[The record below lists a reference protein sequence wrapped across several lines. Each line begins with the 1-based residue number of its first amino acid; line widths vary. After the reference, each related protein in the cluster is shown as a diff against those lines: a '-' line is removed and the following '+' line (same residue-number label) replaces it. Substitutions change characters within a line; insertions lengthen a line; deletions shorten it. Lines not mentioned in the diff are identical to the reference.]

1 MRRAAGVVILA
12 LVCAITVPIVLARP
26 ASAFTS
32 ATLTNV
38 GASSGHPGATATFAY
53 NFDLTDCEAGGAVA
67 GDTIQIILDWDSPFG
82 QMGTATTTIGTSC
95 SGQVSGPVP
104 PTAPTGSHSPTA
116 SLIDETQGAAVAS
129 SQATGSFTVTP
140 SPTPTPTPTPKHTP
154 TPTPKPTPTPTPGIT
169 PTPKPTPK
177 PTPTPTPLPTPPPF
191 VGGGGGGGSGGGA
204 PQGGAACSGG
214 IGQSPTPSQLA
225 TAADLLSAPGAD
237 ATAIQIQ
244 VLASDTYYADAGGN
258 DLGFVTRLY
267 DDILRH
273 DPTAVE
279 VATSLAL
286 LSGTGSTVRT
296 QLVQNVVLGAEA
308 RAIRVDQAYH
318 ALLKTYPNSTELAA
332 WVNRLSGPEA
342 PGISGSTMLEE
353 IAASAPYFALNGSKG
368 AAFVTALYEELL
380 STAPAST
387 DLAADAGLI
396 NQVNAGSAAARL
408 TLAQGVINSAAYRD
422 GEVTSFYAN
431 YLHQTCRALAAQECV
446 STIAVPSAAEL
457 STALT
462 NFASGSSEE
471 EIIAGVLG
479 SNQYYGNHGTT
490 QVGLIKGVYQDLL
503 GRAPTDAE
511 VAAAQSTYTNDP
523 VGHTAFAQAMVTS
536 VGYQDLLVALDYQ
549 QLLLRAPLPDEVIT
563 GQGILGGD
571 VKSLQTP
578 DEILM
583 ESIAA
588 TTEFYLDQGGTDS
601 RFAVHTIPTLLVR
614 AGTTSEVSGYLHLPL
629 PHDATWQGA
638 VVESIID
645 SSEYRTD
652 FINGVYERYLTDSVC
667 LVTTSQS
674 TDGDGGG
681 PFKNIPGGWFG
692 LGILVGVLIMGGAG
706 AAFFTM
712 ERRRFARMYPNEI
725 PRQRK

>member
-12 LVCAITVPIVLARP
+12 LVCAIAVPIVLARP

-38 GASSGHPGATATFAY
+38 GASSGPPGATATFTY
-53 NFDLTDCEAGGAVA
+53 SFDLTDCQAGGAAV
-67 GDTIQIILDWDSPFG
+67 GDTIVITLDWDSPFS
-82 QMGTATTTIGTSC
+82 QIGTATSTIGTDC
-95 SGQVSGPVP
+95 SGQVSGRVP
-104 PTAPTGSHSPTA
+104 GTAPTGSHNPIA
-116 SLIDETQGAAVAS
+116 SLFDATQGAAPPS
-129 SQATGSFTVTP
+129 SQATGAFTVTP

-154 TPTPKPTPTPTPGIT
+154 TPTPKPTPPPTPGIT

-204 PQGGAACSGG
+204 AQGGAACSGG

-225 TAADLLSAPGAD
+225 TAAALLNGPGAD
-237 ATAIQIQ
+237 STAIQIQ
-244 VLASDTYYADAGGN
+244 VLTSDTYYADAGGN

-273 DPTAVE
+273 DPTPVE

-296 QLVQNVVLGAEA
+296 QLVQNVVLSAEA

-318 ALLKTYPNSTELAA
+318 ALLKTYPNNTELAT
-332 WVNRLSGPEA
+332 WVNRLSGPGA
-342 PGISGSTMLEE
+342 PGISGGTMLEE
-353 IAASAPYFALNGSKG
+353 IAASGAFYALNGSKG
-368 AAFVTALYEELL
+368 ASFVNALSEELL
-380 STAPAST
+380 GAAAAST

-396 NQVNAGSAAARL
+396 NEVNAGSAAARL
-408 TLAQGVINSAAYRD
+408 TLAQNVVGSAAYRD
-422 GEVTSFYAN
+422 GEITSFYAN
-431 YLHQTCRALAAQECV
+431 YLHQTCKALAVQECT
-446 STIAVPSAAEL
+446 STIVVPSATEL

-471 EIIAGVLG
+471 DIIAAVLG
-479 SNQYYGNHGTT
+479 SDQYYANHGST
-490 QVGLIKGVYQDLL
+490 QLGLIKGVYQDLL
-503 GRAPTDAE
+503 GRASTDAE
-511 VAAAQSTYTNDP
+511 VAAAQTTYTNDP

-536 VGYQDLLVALDYQ
+536 AAYQDLLVSLDYQ
-549 QLLLRAPLPDEVIT
+549 QLLLRAPLPAENAA

-578 DEILM
+578 DEILL
-583 ESIAA
+583 ESIAS
-588 TTEFYLDQGGTDS
+588 TTEFYVDQGGTDS
-601 RFAVHTIPTLLVR
+601 RFATHTIPTLLLR
-614 AGTTSEVSGYLHLPL
+614 PGTSPEVLGYLHLPL
-629 PHDATWQGA
+629 PHDGTWQGA

-645 SSEYRTD
+645 SSEYRTA
-652 FINGVYERYLTDSVC
+652 FINGVYEKYLTDSVC
-667 LVTTSQS
+667 LVATPQS
-674 TDGDGGG
+674 SDGGGG

-692 LGILVGVLIMGGAG
+692 LGILVGVLIMGGAA

-712 ERRRFARMYPNEI
+712 ERRRFARVYPNEI
-725 PRQRK
+725 PRRRE